1 MKQSSII
8 DIISPVMVGPSSSHT
23 AGAVRLGLL
32 ARNVYDAKPDKV
44 TFRLYN
50 SYENTGKGHGT
61 DKGLLAGLLGLSVDD
76 TRIKDIFNLD
86 IAKQFEYKF
95 EYVEDF
101 NRHPNAVDFIFE
113 GMHSMKISGDS
124 IGAGEVI
131 IRKINDFSV
140 KFTGKYNTLLIVYKD
155 VPNMIARVTNSIH
168 VNIASLN
175 CDRNAKGEEASMCIC
190 LDGDI
195 DRKVIDFLGLI
206 ENIYMIRY
214 IKKLES

>member
-1 MKQSSII
+1 
-8 DIISPVMVGPSSSHT
+8 
-23 AGAVRLGLL
+23 
-32 ARNVYDAKPDKV
+32 
-44 TFRLYN
+44 
-50 SYENTGKGHGT
+50 
-61 DKGLLAGLLGLSVDD
+61 
-76 TRIKDIFNLD
+76 
-86 IAKQFEYKF
+86 
-95 EYVEDF
+95 
-101 NRHPNAVDFIFE
+101 
-113 GMHSMKISGDS
+113 MKISGDS